1 MPETQNEACL
11 CKSHARSGHSR
22 AEGRTASSRSLSQG
36 GQLLQEGGGR
46 SWGSP
51 GSLRKGRRGPL
62 GGTSQKEKPSQKG
75 LEPQMPTDTQLVS
88 HDQANPCAH
97 VQHGASALGPG
108 RTQQAP

>member
-11 CKSHARSGHSR
+11 CKGHARSGHSR
-22 AEGRTASSRSLSQG
+22 AKGWTASSRSLSQG
-36 GQLLQEGGGR
+36 GRLLREGGGR

-51 GSLRKGRRGPL
+51 GSLRKGHRGPL

-75 LEPQMPTDTQLVS
+75 LEPRMPTDTQLVS

-97 VQHGASALGPG
+97 VQHGAPALRSRKDPAGP
-108 RTQQAP
+108 